1 MKKKAI
7 YLLTGLVVINSLV
20 FYFENPIYTYSVDKD
35 AKEKIDKLNE
45 AGKNLDEA
53 QRKRKEV
60 EKETVEIQNKIDE
73 VQNKLNELQNSIDVI
88 EKDNK
93 RIDEEI
99 DEIQKEIEE
108 SYELIRSVMRIE
120 YEQKS
125 GGYIALVLESK
136 DFTSFIRRLE
146 VVSKLVKD
154 NNAII
159 NEIKALEKDLNTKKE
174 KLSAQISELDEKKL
188 QIQPER
194 DSLQVLMDEN
204 SKKVAELIELQ
215 KNIGADM
222 MLTASE
228 IEGIELTGD
237 KIDKEIVDLTG
248 DGTYEG
254 EMTWP
259 VPGYND
265 ISSPFGYRVHP
276 ISGLVKLHTGID
288 IPAPAGTEVIAANSG
303 KVIISRY
310 NESYGNM
317 IVIDHGS
324 GIVTLY
330 AHNTQRLVKVGDVVT
345 KGQVISL
352 VGTTGNSTGNHCHFE
367 VKEDGRTVNP
377 MGYLQ

>member
-228 IEGIELTGD
+228 IEGLELTGD